1 MAVTSLAPLL
11 NDQPLARSQW
21 FQVLAQCSA
30 DLVLVLDEGGV
41 VEFAS
46 PSALSILGL
55 WPADLVGSP
64 LTDFVH
70 PEDRC
75 SAGQLLAGWIDEAD
89 SPESVTFR
97 LSGQRVRWVEV
108 ECSAVNLLHH
118 PVMHGLVV
126 TARDV
131 SERGHSRR
139 SLEESH
145 SRFVLAARGAT
156 DGLWEWDLSDDQ
168 IQFSQQWAELIG
180 LSQDDI
186 TTSPEEWFRR
196 VHPEDVQ
203 HLQAQLAAHLDA
215 KTPSLETDFRIL
227 HADGGYRWMMC
238 RGLAVRDRDGRPER
252 LAGALIDISHRM
264 LVDGLTGL
272 PNRSFLVDR
281 VKDSI
286 ERARRD
292 DTHRFAVLSVDL
304 DRFKVVND
312 SLGHEA
318 GDRLLIAVA
327 RRLATCVRPGD
338 TCARLSADEFAVLL
352 DGLDAEKE
360 AERIGH
366 RIQQAIAQPVFVG
379 TNEVWCSASLGI
391 ASSRRGYESPEAI
404 LREANTAL
412 TRAKKSGFNKTAT
425 FQTQMLEETV
435 HRFQLES
442 DLRRALQTCDDFS
455 VRYQPI
461 IDLSDGTVSG
471 FEALVRW
478 QHEERGWVSPA
489 EFIPVAEEAGVVAVI
504 DRWVLENAA
513 EEALKWQNADKPIQL
528 SVNVSSKQFA
538 LEGLV
543 EHVTRVL
550 EETGLDPTCLKLEV
564 TESAVMDRP
573 EAAERILAE
582 LKSMGIR
589 LALDDFGTGYSSLSY
604 LHRFPFDELKIDR
617 SFVMRMGGDGQDPE
631 FVSTMLALADSLG
644 MATVA
649 EGIETD
655 LQRQLLCDMGAR
667 YGQGYFFARPLTPED
682 AESLVNSRKKW

>member
-1 MAVTSLAPLL
+1 MAVTSLAPLPT
-11 NDQPLARSQW
+11 DQPIIRSQW

-30 DLVLVLDEGGV
+30 DLVLVLDDGGE

-46 PSALSILGL
+46 PSVLSILGL
-55 WPADLVGSP
+55 WPTDLVGQA
-64 LTDFVH
+64 LADFVH
-70 PEDRC
+70 PEDRR
-75 SAGQLLAGWIDEAD
+75 SARNLLDSWMQDEASMEPASFRLAGDND
-89 SPESVTFR
+89 
-97 LSGQRVRWVEV
+97 RWVEI
-108 ECSAVNLLHH
+108 ECTAVNLLHH
-118 PVMHGLVV
+118 PVMRGLVI
-126 TARDV
+126 TARDL
-131 SERGHSRR
+131 SEVGHSRR
-139 SLEESH
+139 SLEDSH
-145 SRFVLAARGAT
+145 GRFVLAARGAT
-156 DGLWEWDLSDDQ
+156 DGLWEWDLTDGR

-180 LSQDDI
+180 LSQHDI
-186 TTSPEEWFRR
+186 STSPEEWFRR
-196 VHPEDVQ
+196 VHPEDLQ
-203 HLQAQLAAHLDA
+203 HLQAQLAAHLDN
-215 KTPSLETDFRIL
+215 KTTSLETDFRIL
-227 HADGGYRWMMC
+227 HDDGGYRWMMC
-238 RGLAVRDRDGRPER
+238 RGIAVRDREGRPLR

-281 VKDSI
+281 IKDSI
-286 ERARRD
+286 DVAQRD
-292 DTHRFAVLSVDL
+292 EGHRFAVLSIDL

-312 SLGHEA
+312 SLGHDA

-338 TCARLSADEFAVLL
+338 TIARLCADEFAVLL
-352 DGLDAEKE
+352 DGLDAEEE

-366 RIQQAIAQPVFVG
+366 RIQQAIAQPVYVG

-391 ASSRRGYESPEAI
+391 ASSRRGYESPDAI

-412 TRAKKSGFNKTAT
+412 TRAKKSGFSKTAT

-442 DLRRALQTCDDFS
+442 DLRRALQTCEDFS

-478 QHEERGWVSPA
+478 KHEERGWVSPG
-489 EFIPVAEEAGVVAVI
+489 EFIPVAEEAGVVAAI

-513 EEALKWQNADKPIQL
+513 EEALKWQDSDKPIQL

-543 EHVTRVL
+543 EHVTKVL

-573 EAAERILAE
+573 EAAARILAE
-582 LKSMGIR
+582 LKCMGIR

-655 LQRQLLCDMGAR
+655 LQRKLLCDMGAR

-682 AESLVNSRKKW
+682 AENLVRSRKKW